1 MSFLHKLVKFE
12 RHPGQGASMLYDSC
26 TSFGHEIFNRLVL
39 HYVIGTLMFNLIL
52 IQTIFIQL
60 ATQKQY

>member
-1 MSFLHKLVKFE
+1 
-12 RHPGQGASMLYDSC
+12 MLYDSC
-26 TSFGHEIFNRLVL
+26 ASFGYETLNKLGL